1 MLISGKMKYKKA
13 VILTEDKMH
22 ELETLLHKYC
32 DSISYKAETINDSEI
47 VFSSLDELLQYDNFE
62 SRSLKTLQI
71 TASGKSTYY
80 IRLVFEADS
89 LFSSF
94 TGYDETFRC
103 YYDVDTVDAETTIR
117 SEITTFLRKITAGY
131 WLIAKFRF
139 YGLLMIVCFIGATYF
154 LAYRSTQPS
163 NTNILLMLTFGII
176 GVVISFGLI
185 AVIKAIDHHFL
196 QRCFPP
202 IAFVWGEGKTQF
214 EKSQKL
220 RTNLFWG
227 FMIAILA
234 SIIASFIVNIINTL

>member
-62 SRSLKTLQI
+62 SRSLKSLQI
-71 TASGKSTYY
+71 SASGISPYR
-80 IRLVFEADS
+80 IRLLFEADS
-89 LFSSF
+89 LFSSL

-103 YYDVDTVDAETTIR
+103 SYDVDTVDAETTIR
-117 SEITTFLRKITAGY
+117 AEINTFLRKITAGY
-131 WLIAKFRF
+131 WLIARFRF
-139 YGLLMIVCFIGATYF
+139 YGLLMILCFMAAVYF
-154 LAYRSTQPS
+154 FSYRSTQSANNNS

-176 GVVISFGLI
+176 GVIISFGLI
-185 AVIKAIDHHFL
+185 AVIKAIDRRFL

-202 IAFVWGEGKTQF
+202 NRVCLGRRQ
-214 EKSQKL
+214 
-220 RTNLFWG
+220 
-227 FMIAILA
+227 
-234 SIIASFIVNIINTL
+234 NTI

>member
-62 SRSLKTLQI
+62 SRSLKSLQI
-71 TASGKSTYY
+71 SASGKSGYRIKLY
-80 IRLVFEADS
+80 FEADS
-89 LFSSF
+89 LFSLF

-103 YYDVDTVDAETTIR
+103 SYDVDTVDAETTIR

-139 YGLLMIVCFIGATYF
+139 YGLLMLVCFILGIYS
-154 LAYRSTQPS
+154 LVYRNTQPTTYS
-163 NTNILLMLTFGII
+163 TLLILISGII
-176 GVVISFGLI
+176 AVIISFGLI
-185 AVIKAIDHHFL
+185 GVIRAIDRCFL

-202 IAFVWGEGKTQF
+202 VAFAWGEGKAQF

-220 RTNLFWG
+220 RANLFWG
-227 FMIAILA
+227 FIVAIFA
-234 SIIASFIVNIINTL
+234 SIIASLIINSL